1 MLLHRESTP
10 WEAAS
15 SGARTVPGEGGWAKG
30 STLVAGLPGAPMICV
45 SQPEVCGQTATSTPG
60 NMAPVGTSPHTWA
73 ERGFGRGPGG
83 VNSLGFRVEKRKYH
97 IISSL
102 LSPSAESPSL
112 SQCTQDRDRES
123 CLPATRDVN
132 EESEENNNIDPQEQS
147 QASSGSSILGR
158 RVLSVHAKVSSRKN
172 KKGCKEK
179 KNVKFKKK
187 FQKKNASKSCKKKN
201 KKETSA

>member
-60 NMAPVGTSPHTWA
+60 NMAPVSTSPHTWA

-102 LSPSAESPSL
+102 LSPPAESPSL
-112 SQCTQDRDRES
+112 SQCTQERDRES

-132 EESEENNNIDPQEQS
+132 EESEENHNLDPQEQS
-147 QASSGSSILGR
+147 QASSRFGSSR
-158 RVLSVHAKVSSRKN
+158 AFVSSRKN

-179 KNVKFKKK
+179 KNVKFKKQK
-187 FQKKNASKSCKKKN
+187 SKKNASKSCKKKN